1 MDWLDHRVC
10 SSVRGFVWLKEKQRK
25 KKGPGPEEGRE
36 VCGGGKRKD
45 SSTGFNPA
53 GPHDWNLS
61 VLSFQMGL

>member
-1 MDWLDHRVC
+1 MSGVC
-10 SSVRGFVWLKEKQRK
+10 LVEGKMEKK
-25 KKGPGPEEGRE
+25 NGPGAEEGRE

-61 VLSFQMGL
+61 VLSFQMGS